1 MAINSSVLAYR
12 NNAISTASPGDLTLM
27 LYDGAI
33 KFCNIALMALEKN
46 DFEQAHANIIKAQ
59 NIIIEFRATLN
70 FDYPVAKD
78 FDLAYDC
85 IYERLLMANI
95 KKDSVLL
102 EEALGFIR
110 EMRDTWKEVLKI
122 SKGQQKDMVANL

>member
-1 MAINSSVLAYR
+1 MAMNSNVALAYK
-12 NNAISTASPGDLTLM
+12 NNSISTASAGDLTLL
-27 LYDGAI
+27 LYEGAI
-33 KFCNIALMALEKN
+33 KFCNIALMALEKK
-46 DFEQAHANIIKAQ
+46 DIDKAHTNIVKAQ
-59 NIIIEFRATLN
+59 NIIIEFRSTLN

-110 EMRDTWKEVLKI
+110 DMRDTWKEVMRQTK
-122 SKGQQKDMVANL
+122 ANAS

>member
-1 MAINSSVLAYR
+1 MNSNVALAYK
-12 NNAISTASPGDLTLM
+12 NNSISTASAGDLTLL
-27 LYDGAI
+27 LYEGAI
-33 KFCNIALMALEKN
+33 KFCNIALMALEKK
-46 DFEQAHANIIKAQ
+46 DIDKAHTNIVKAQ
-59 NIIIEFRATLN
+59 NIIIEFRSTLN

-110 EMRDTWKEVLKI
+110 DMRDTWKEVMRQTK
-122 SKGQQKDMVANL
+122 ANAS

>member
-1 MAINSSVLAYR
+1 MAMNSNVALAYK
-12 NNAISTASPGDLTLM
+12 NNSISTASAGDLTLL
-27 LYDGAI
+27 LYEGAI
-33 KFCNIALMALEKN
+33 KFCNIALMALEKK
-46 DFEQAHANIIKAQ
+46 DMDKAHTNIVKAQ
-59 NIIIEFRATLN
+59 NIIIEFRSTLN

-110 EMRDTWKEVLKI
+110 DMRDTWKEVMRQTK
-122 SKGQQKDMVANL
+122 ANAS